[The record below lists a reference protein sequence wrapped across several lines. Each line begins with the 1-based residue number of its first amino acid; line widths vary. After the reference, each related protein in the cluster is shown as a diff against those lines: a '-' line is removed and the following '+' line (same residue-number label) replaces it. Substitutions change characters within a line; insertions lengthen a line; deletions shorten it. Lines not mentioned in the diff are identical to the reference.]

1 MVSLSKTIV
10 TKIRDKQGDITED
23 EVSLMTSLMKK
34 RGGSLK
40 RIPSQI
46 Y

>member
-23 EVSLMTSLMKK
+23 EVICQDIM
-34 RGGSLK
+34 G
-40 RIPSQI
+40 
-46 Y
+46 